1 MRLLKWIIWITFPIF
16 IIALAAS
23 LLTTKPY
30 MQISKG
36 LYASHDAIE
45 YDHDYVAGQL
55 MEYLNYRRDDLLFGA
70 DEGSEDPI
78 MRDIEIRHME
88 DVKDVYTYVRIAGI
102 VSFILFLFSAIYL
115 YKRSFRTLYDA
126 FRNTYILPSFFILF
140 VGGWFIIDF
149 SLVFTIFHQIFFTN
163 DDWILR
169 SDDVLIQLLPQ
180 NFWLISGALILIFL
194 AVSLGLLQ
202 WFNRAFLKPK
212 MIKEGY
218 NGSHQET
225 RSGTL

>member
-1 MRLLKWIIWITFPIF
+1 MRLLKLIIWITCPIF

-30 MQISKG
+30 MRISEG
-36 LYASHDAIE
+36 LYESHDAIE

-70 DEGSEDPI
+70 DAESDGPI

-88 DVKDVYTYVRIAGI
+88 DVKQVYTYVRLAGV
-102 VSFILFLFSAIYL
+102 VSFILFLFSAFYL
-115 YKRSFRTLYDA
+115 YKHSIQTLYDA
-126 FRNTYILPSFFILF
+126 FKNTYILPSFFILF

-149 SLVFTIFHQIFFTN
+149 SLVFTIFHRIFFTN

-180 NFWLISGALILIFL
+180 NFWLVSGALILLFL
-194 AVSLGLLQ
+194 ALSLGLLQ

-212 MIKEGY
+212 MNKEVH
-218 NGSHQET
+218 NGSH
-225 RSGTL
+225 